1 MKGGNYMK
9 HEITMKEVQEKNCNT
24 FMRKDDSPRGC
35 ECVMKSQLKVGDE
48 IIIDNYFTLIVEWK
62 IPLDIIPQP

>member
-1 MKGGNYMK
+1 MDGYTPLYRKGDYKNMK

-48 IIIDNYFTLIVEWK
+48 IVIDNYFTLITE
-62 IPLDIIPQP
+62 